1 MRFAAKVNDIIGD
14 ATVGPFLEADVPLD
28 SRDTCPSP
36 AETVSSSPLLF
47 LRSEKNGKARRE
59 ASASVFSFA
68 LSFSLSLSL
77 PLLFLSL
84 TWTLGM
90 PPAAVLVTAYAAY
103 AIASVVPVGRLDER
117 ERERGLK
124 SLTAFSVGAIGRSN
138 VTRVPRA

>member
-59 ASASVFSFA
+59 ASVFSFA

-124 SLTAFSVGAIGRSN
+124 NLTAFSVGPIGRSN
-138 VTRVPRA
+138 VTRVPRT